1 MASQAATSDI
11 EDILLSVVGFH
22 LLLVMAA
29 ITINRCG
36 AATMAR
42 AALPTRA
49 AVVHRE
55 GMVRNRNRMPVI
67 RVMALRT
74 LPLPVI
80 RWPVMARGAVGLA
93 LVAER
98 GRLPG
103 VGVMAGRALP
113 AVVVGRTVRA
123 MAGAAV
129 GQALVTEAC
138 RLPGA
143 GVVTG

>member
-1 MASQAATSDI
+1 MTSQAATSDI
-11 EDILLSVVGFH
+11 EDILFSVMGFH
-22 LLLVMAA
+22 RLLVMAA
-29 ITINRCG
+29 ITIDIC
-36 AATMAR
+36 AATAMAR

-49 AVVHRE
+49 AVIHRE

-113 AVVVGRTVRA
+113 AVVVSRAVLGMTRSTIRRT
-123 MAGAAV
+123 
-129 GQALVTEAC
+129 
-138 RLPGA
+138 
-143 GVVTG
+143 

>member
-49 AVVHRE
+49 AVIHRE

-80 RWPVMARGAVGLA
+80 RRPVVARRAIGLA
-93 LVAER
+93 LVAEAC
-98 GRLPG
+98 RLPG
-103 VGVMAGRALP
+103 IRVVAGRALP
-113 AVVVGRTVRA
+113 AEVVSGTVLA
-123 MAGAAV
+123 VTGAAV
-129 GQALVTEAC
+129 G
-138 RLPGA
+138 
-143 GVVTG
+143 